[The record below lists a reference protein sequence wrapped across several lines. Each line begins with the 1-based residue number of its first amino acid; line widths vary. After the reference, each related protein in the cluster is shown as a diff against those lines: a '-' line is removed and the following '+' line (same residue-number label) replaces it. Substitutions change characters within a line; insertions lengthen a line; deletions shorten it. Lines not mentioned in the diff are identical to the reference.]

1 MKKSI
6 KFLKENFEEVVS
18 LTLLA
23 ALAIG
28 LVAMVVTF
36 TFQQIEQ
43 GEAVET
49 DCKVTYATTENHAV
63 CETPE
68 GEKLVIETENAID
81 LVGAEMTVK
90 QYENDTVKVY
100 NIFGFMVDSSDL
112 TFMEYDLSNDNHLT
126 DKELKVKNL
135 LIELAEVEKDL
146 K

>member
-6 KFLKENFEEVVS
+6 KFLKENFEEVIS

-23 ALAIG
+23 AIVIG
-28 LVAMVVTF
+28 LIAMVVTF
-36 TFQQIEQ
+36 TFQQNAL

-49 DCKVTYATTENHAV
+49 DCKVTYVTTENHAI

-68 GEKLVIETENAID
+68 GDKLVIETENATD
-81 LVGAEMTVK
+81 LVGAEMTIK

-112 TFMEYDLSNDNHLT
+112 TFVDYDLSNDDHLT
-126 DKELKVKNL
+126 DKELKVKDL
-135 LIELAEVEKDL
+135 LTELADVEKDL